1 MVMVYIP
8 AGDFTMGFD
17 RAAKKDMAPGHTVTL
32 DAFWIDRTEVTNG
45 QYAKCVSAG
54 ACEEPQ
60 EKTSH
65 NRVKYYNGDQYTGF
79 PVINVSWNDADDYCK
94 WAGRSLPTEAQWEKA
109 ARASDGR
116 IYPWGDEV
124 PTKERVNYGNPLGDT
139 VLTGSYPDGASLYG
153 ALDMAGNVREWTAD
167 WYDEAYYKTSPKDN
181 PQGPDSG
188 YKRAARGGS
197 WGDDMSNIRTFI
209 RWGLIPITR
218 SNNLGYR
225 CSMPG

>member
-1 MVMVYIP
+1 MTLVYVP

-17 RAAKKDMAPGHTVTL
+17 RGSKKDLAPGHTVTL
-32 DAFWIDRTEVTNG
+32 GAFWIDQTEVTNE
-45 QYAKCVSAG
+45 QFAKCVSAG

-65 NRVKYYNGDQYTGF
+65 NRVKYYNGDQYAGF

-94 WAGRSLPTEAQWEKA
+94 WAGRGLPTEAQWEKA
-109 ARASDGR
+109 ARAADGR
-116 IYPWGDEV
+116 IYPWGDAI
-124 PTKERVNYGNPLGDT
+124 PTKELANYGNPLSDT
-139 VLTGSYPDGASLYG
+139 FQAGSYPNGASLYG

-167 WYDEAYYKTSPKDN
+167 WYDETYYKTAPKEN
-181 PQGPDSG
+181 PKGPESG
-188 YKRAARGGS
+188 YKRAVRGGS

-218 SNNLGYR
+218 SNNLGFR
-225 CSMPG
+225 CAIPG